1 MLYNKRKSVV
11 INTESLSFTFG
22 NQQVV
27 KSVSLRVPAGSIYG
41 FLGPNGAGKTTTIK
55 LLLNLL
61 RPDEGSIHIFDQEL
75 QANREAILAQTGSLV
90 EQPAIYAHMTGRE
103 NLKNRALLLQ
113 VPNSRVDEML
123 ALVQL
128 KNAADKKA
136 GRYSL
141 GMKQRLGIA
150 LALLGDPKLLI
161 LDEPTNGLDPNGIIE
176 IRELLVKLTR
186 EHGKTVF
193 ISSHLLAEINKM
205 ATHVGIIHQG
215 TMMFQGSIEEL
226 EALNKPTIEIEV
238 AAKAEEAAALLKAK
252 GHVVADIKKDKLHI
266 AYISKEQMGQ
276 INALL
281 NAGGFTVYSITKVQK
296 DLETL
301 FLAITQNTAA

>member
-1 MLYNKRKSVV
+1 MV
-11 INTESLSFTFG
+11 INTEGLSFTFG

-61 RPDEGSIHIFDQEL
+61 RPESGSIHIFDQEL
-75 QANREAILAQTGSLV
+75 QSNREAILAQTGSLI
-90 EQPAIYAHMTGRE
+90 EQPAIYAHLSGRE

-113 VPNSRVDEML
+113 VPASRVEEML
-123 ALVQL
+123 TLVQL
-128 KNAADKKA
+128 KDAADKKA

-176 IRELLVKLTR
+176 IRELLMKLVR

-205 ATHVGIIHQG
+205 ATHVGIIHHG
-215 TMMFQGSIEEL
+215 KMMFQGSIDEL
-226 EALNKPTIEIEV
+226 EALSKPLIEIELAGKTNEAGELLAAAGHAV
-238 AAKAEEAAALLKAK
+238 AAS
-252 GHVVADIKKDKLHI
+252 KKEKLFVE
-266 AYISKEQMGQ
+266 YQSKEQMGQ

-281 NAGGFTVYSITKVQK
+281 NQKGFTVYSIIKVQK
-296 DLETL
+296 DLEEL
-301 FLAITQNTAA
+301 FLAITQNT